1 MARVFAVRAGVG
13 WVIRVSRY
21 KVDKWPVN
29 CLGSRRFVNGHQ
41 RSVAVE
47 IVSEPENSQGA
58 ES

>member
-29 CLGSRRFVNGHQ
+29 CLGCRGFVNGHW
-41 RSVAVE
+41 RSVAV
-47 IVSEPENSQGA
+47 VVVTEPVICHGA
-58 ES
+58 GI